1 MLQTKYYGINIF
13 ISHNNGNP
21 EYWLVEH
28 GNGGDEYIGHMPP
41 TAAQV
46 EEFRRKVMQSQCK
59 WMD

>member
-13 ISHNNGNP
+13 ISHDSGQS
-21 EYWLVEH
+21 EYWLVEN

-46 EEFRRKVMQSQCK
+46 DEFRRKVMTPK
-59 WMD
+59 WNN